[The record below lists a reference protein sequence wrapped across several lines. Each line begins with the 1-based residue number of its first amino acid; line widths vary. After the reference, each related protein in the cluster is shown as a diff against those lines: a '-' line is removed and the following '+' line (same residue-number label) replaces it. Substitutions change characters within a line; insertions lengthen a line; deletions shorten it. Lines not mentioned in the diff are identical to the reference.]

1 MSRADWVGAQV
12 AEMSQDR
19 GPDKKADKLQEEAED
34 RDTSFFQGPPV
45 A

>member
-1 MSRADWVGAQV
+1 MGAQA

-19 GPDKKADKLQEEAED
+19 GPGKKADKLQEEAED